1 MLPIIAFV
9 LTISILVFIH
19 EFGHY
24 YVAKIFGVKIE
35 EFSIGFGK
43 ELYSRIDKEGVKW
56 RIGSL
61 PFGGY
66 VKLYGYNQED
76 LDAKSQELYRD
87 KTFFSKSIYARFLI
101 VAAGPLTNYLLA
113 IIIFA
118 SFYMFVGKVELPAI
132 IGEVVINSPAARAG
146 LKEDDRIIKIDGKN
160 IDNFSNLKTSL
171 LLNPTH
177 QPMNLEV
184 ERKEEIIK
192 IIVIPEKTKIG
203 IAAKNEPVK
212 IKMGIL
218 SSLYQG
224 VVDVVD
230 FSWLTLRALSQ
241 IIIGKRSVAEIGGP
255 LTIANE
261 SGKSLQHSITA
272 FVLFIAMLSVNLGLI
287 NLLPIPVLDGGHL
300 MFIIYEAIARRPASK
315 FAKNIAL
322 RIGTIM
328 ILFLVVISISNDI
341 KNLIF

>member
-1 MLPIIAFV
+1 MLSIIAFI

-24 YVAKIFGVKIE
+24 YVAKSFGVKIE

-43 ELYSRIDKEGVKW
+43 ELYSRVDKQGVKW
-56 RIGSL
+56 KICCL

-66 VKLYGYNQED
+66 VKIFGYNKED
-76 LDAKSQELYRD
+76 VDAKSQQLYKD

-101 VAAGPLTNYLLA
+101 VAAGPITNYLLA

-118 SFYMFVGKVELPAI
+118 SFHMFLGKIELPAV
-132 IGEVVINSPAARAG
+132 IGEVVTNSPAAKAG
-146 LKEDDRIIKIDGKN
+146 LKEDDKIIKIDGKN
-160 IDNFSNLKTSL
+160 IENFSDLRTNL

-177 QPMNLEV
+177 QPMNLEIA
-184 ERKEEIIK
+184 REEQVIT
-192 IIVIPEKTKIG
+192 IIVIPEKAKIG
-203 IAAKNEPVK
+203 IAAKNKPIK

-224 VVDVVD
+224 VIDVID
-230 FSWLTLRALSQ
+230 LSWLNLRALSQ
-241 IIIGKRSVAEIGGP
+241 IIIGERSVGEIGGP

-261 SGKSLQHSITA
+261 SGKSLQHSVTA
-272 FVLFIAMLSVNLGLI
+272 FVLFLAVLSVNLGLI

-300 MFIIYEAIARRPASK
+300 VFILYEAIAGKPASK
-315 FAKNIAL
+315 FARNIAL

-328 ILFLVVISISNDI
+328 ILLLVVISISNDI